1 MQKRSDAEESS
12 HVRTDTYP
20 EAPETIVETTQ
31 AALEAEDEILSGE
44 PESDIQVAEPK
55 SPIHTTTM
63 PSSDE
68 QEQSQATT
76 EMPSSADTKVMP
88 DDATDMKTTVK
99 TLTGKSVEI
108 FVRPVTTIYQLKE
121 LIQGKEGIP
130 PDQQRIIFEG
140 RQRED
145 GESSGR

>member
-1 MQKRSDAEESS
+1 M
-12 HVRTDTYP
+12 RTDAYP
-20 EAPETIVETTQ
+20 DSPETIVETTQ
-31 AALEAEDEILSGE
+31 AALDAEDGILSGE

-55 SPIHTTTM
+55 SPTHTPTM

-68 QEQSQATT
+68 QEQSQATA

-99 TLTGKSVEI
+99 TLTGKSLEI

-121 LIQGKEGIP
+121 LIQDKEGIP

-145 GESSGR
+145 GELSGRKTRTSTS